1 MVVDVSSS
9 AVYQEHRLHE
19 LDWRLP
25 QPPTEQEKYWYLG
38 RQHRWI
44 FPFKTLAFALIC
56 ISLTLFSTTT
66 PWLYP
71 FLLPMT
77 LYIVANA
84 VSMRTSVRRG
94 DVTRASHEA
103 LVETWLPDAI
113 PTVDVFLP
121 SAGEP
126 LDILRN
132 TYHHVSC
139 MSWPG
144 RLTTY
149 VLDDSG
155 RDEVRMLAEQY
166 GFEYRS
172 RPNRGYLKK
181 AGNLKYGFDESDG
194 DFIAIFDAD
203 FVPRS
208 DYLFELM
215 PYFDDLATA
224 IVQSPQFFDATRDMH
239 WLQRNA
245 GSTQELFYRW
255 IQPSRDRYRAA
266 ICVGTCAVYR
276 RAALDESGGFA
287 QIGHS
292 EDVHTGVHLMKV
304 GYRTKYVPVLVS
316 KGLCPDTSS
325 AFLNQQYRWCTGSMS
340 LLRDPMYRT
349 HKAISRS
356 QRLCFWA
363 GFLYYIT
370 TALNAVLAPF
380 PILVMLW
387 FLPEWIRPMNSIW
400 LLGAVVL
407 WFVALPAVHQGRWRI
422 DVLRVQHMYSFAH
435 LLAIVDHARGRTKGW
450 VATGAATKVT
460 PIATTVTRVMNVHT
474 AVTQTAIWLGIFW
487 GTSIYGLDDY
497 WAVLALALI
506 SSYVL
511 IPTLFV
517 HHAKS
522 DTVRGSLARRES
534 ISGLL
539 RQPEIVL
546 GLTSLI
552 TLSAGNILV
561 LTGHGLLAQ

>member
-1 MVVDVSSS
+1 MVVDMRRR
-9 AVYQEHRLHE
+9 AVYREDRLQE

-25 QPPTEQEKYWYLG
+25 QPPTDQEKYWYLG

-44 FPFKTLAFALIC
+44 FPVKTLAFALIC
-56 ISLTLFSTTT
+56 ISLILFSTTT

-71 FLLPMT
+71 FLLPMA
-77 LYIVANA
+77 LYVVANA
-84 VSMRTSVRRG
+84 VSMRTSIRRG
-94 DVTRASHEA
+94 DVTREKHQA
-103 LVETWLPDAI
+103 LVEAWLPDAI
-113 PTVDVFLP
+113 PAVDVFLP

-132 TYHHVSC
+132 TYHHVSRIN
-139 MSWPG
+139 WPG

-155 RDEVRMLAEQY
+155 RDEVRRLTEEY

-181 AGNLKYGFDESDG
+181 AGNLKFGFDESDG

-208 DYLFELM
+208 DYLFELL
-215 PYFDDLATA
+215 PYFDDPATA
-224 IVQSPQFFDATRDMH
+224 IVQSPQFFDAKRAMH

-255 IQPSRDRYRAA
+255 IQPSRDRYKAA
-266 ICVGTCAVYR
+266 ICVGTCAIYR
-276 RAALDESGGFA
+276 RPALVESGGFA

-292 EDVHTGVHLMKV
+292 EDVHTGVNLMKV

-340 LLRDPMYRT
+340 LLRDPVYRA
-349 HKAISRS
+349 HEAITRS

-370 TALNAVLAPF
+370 TAMNAVLAPF

-400 LLGAVVL
+400 LLGALAL
-407 WFVALPAVHQGRWRI
+407 WFVVLPAVHKGRWRV

-435 LLAIVDHARGRTKGW
+435 LIAIVDHTRGRTKGW
-450 VATGAATKVT
+450 VATGAATKTT
-460 PIATTVTRVMNVHT
+460 PIATIVTRVMNVHT
-474 AVTQTAIWLGIFW
+474 AVTQTAIWVGIFW
-487 GTSIYGLDDY
+487 GTSIYGFDDY
-497 WAVLALALI
+497 WAVWALALI
-506 SSYVL
+506 PSYVL

-517 HHAKS
+517 HRTTS
-522 DTVRGSLARRES
+522 VGVTVSLARGAS
-534 ISGLL
+534 FSGFL

-546 GLTSLI
+546 GLTGMI
-552 TLSAGNILV
+552 TLFAGTLLV
-561 LTGHGLLAQ
+561 FNGHGLVSQ